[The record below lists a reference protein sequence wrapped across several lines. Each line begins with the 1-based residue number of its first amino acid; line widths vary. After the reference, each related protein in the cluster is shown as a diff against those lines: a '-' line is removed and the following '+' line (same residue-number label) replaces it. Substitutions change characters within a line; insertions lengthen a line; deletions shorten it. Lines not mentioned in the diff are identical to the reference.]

1 MATNVAALAAMLAFS
16 AVAVGSAMLSPSF
29 AQEASQDAM
38 MKECEERAA
47 VAFEQSPGEVM
58 TLLVEKTT
66 GGYRVTGQFP
76 LEGDDITEFTCS
88 FTASG
93 VFESIGRD

>member
-1 MATNVAALAAMLAFS
+1 MAINVAAVTATLALS
-16 AVAVGSAMLSPSF
+16 AVAVGSALLSPGA
-29 AQEASQDAM
+29 AQEASEDAM

-47 VAFEQSPGEVM
+47 AAFEQNPGEVM
-58 TLLVEKTT
+58 TLLVEQTT

-76 LEGDDITEFTCS
+76 LEGDDITEFNCT
-88 FTASG
+88 FTTSG